1 MHSAPGARKQRG
13 LVSVKWNYFRIMT
26 IAAGG
31 VTLFAF
37 LGAYALACAYLYLVP
52 TLPSTDAMRNAEL
65 QVPLRVFTRSGELIA
80 QIGEQRRIPVTYAEI
95 PELVKHAFV
104 AAEDERFFEHHGID
118 YFGVIRA
125 AVIDVISGHKTQG
138 ASTITMQAARNMFLS
153 LDKTARRKLQETFV
167 TYRMEHEFTKQ
178 EIFGLYL
185 NVIFFGQRSYG
196 VAAAAEA
203 FFGKPLEKLDVA
215 EAATLAGV
223 PKAPSSYNPIVNP
236 EAATARR
243 AYVLRR
249 MRELGYIDA
258 ATAEAANK
266 EPMRARAHAPLF
278 DVEAPYVAEMARLEL
293 RQRFGPS
300 AETAGYKVY
309 TTLDG
314 RLQAAAVRAV
324 RIGLIEYDRRHGW
337 RGPAGHVDIPAGAAP
352 DFDDLVDE
360 YASIGD
366 LAPALVTSVEERG
379 VHAYV
384 KTIGA
389 VTIDWDGL
397 SWARRAGANETVGP
411 PPSKAAQL
419 LKKGDVVYVV
429 ADQAGHAQLAQVPEA
444 QSALVALDPNDGSIV
459 VLVGGFDY
467 FTNKYNR
474 VIQARRLPGSGFKP
488 FLYSAA
494 LERGITPASTFL
506 DAPIVLEGNGAEEA
520 WRPEN
525 DSHAFGGPTRLRDA
539 LVHSRNLVSIRVLK
553 EVGIDNAIGYISH
566 FGFDPKTMPRD
577 LTLALG
583 TLEVTPLEL
592 ASGYA
597 VFANGGYRVQPYF
610 IDRIEDA
617 ANQVVWRAAPRMVC
631 RQCDESGGA
640 VPTGGAAA
648 LKVANPAPPAGT
660 FPGSDPRQSG
670 AAGAAPGETRGAPVA
685 LPAAQIAPRVI
696 SAQNAYVMTDMMSD
710 VIRHGTGRRALALG
724 RDDLAGKTGTT
735 NKAVD
740 TWFNGF
746 TENLVATVWVGFDQE
761 HPLGESEEGAR
772 TALPI
777 WISFMREALR
787 GVPEERRAMPDG
799 IVSLRISPQT
809 GELVSDENPAG
820 MTEIFMA
827 NHLPQNE
834 PGTMQSAE
842 GQQSGEPI
850 F

>member
-1 MHSAPGARKQRG
+1 
-13 LVSVKWNYFRIMT
+13 
-26 IAAGG
+26 
-31 VTLFAF
+31 
-37 LGAYALACAYLYLVP
+37 
-52 TLPSTDAMRNAEL
+52 MRNAEL

-125 AVIDVISGHKTQG
+125 AVVDVISGHKTQG

-167 TYRMEHEFTKQ
+167 TYRMEHEFSKQ

-203 FFGKPLEKLDVA
+203 FFGKSLDKLDVA

-236 EAATARR
+236 EMATARR

-258 ATAEAANK
+258 ATADAANK
-266 EPMRARAHAPLF
+266 EPMHARAHAPLF

-293 RQRFGPS
+293 RQRFGAS

-337 RGPAGHVDIPAGAAP
+337 RGPAGHVELPAGGTT
-352 DFDDLVDE
+352 DYDDLVDE

-366 LAPALVTSVEERG
+366 LAPAIVTSVEERG

-384 KTIGA
+384 KALGP

-397 SWARRAGANETVGP
+397 AWARKAIGNESVGP
-411 PPSKAAQL
+411 APSKAAQV

-459 VLVGGFDY
+459 ALVGGFDY

-494 LERGITPASTFL
+494 LERGITPASIFL

-525 DSHAFGGPTRLRDA
+525 DSHRFGGPTRLRDA

-553 EVGIDNAIGYISH
+553 ELGVDNAIDYVSR

-592 ASGYA
+592 ATGYA

-617 ANQVVWRAAPRMVC
+617 AGQVVWRAAPRMVC
-631 RQCDESGGA
+631 QRCDAGTAAQS
-640 VPTGGAAA
+640 GAAA
-648 LKVANPAPPAGT
+648 LKVANGAAAGT
-660 FPGSDPRQSG
+660 FPGGDPRQ
-670 AAGAAPGETRGAPVA
+670 APAPGETDSSAGAPGVLA
-685 LPAAQIAPRVI
+685 PAQVAPRVI
-696 SAQNAYVMTDMMSD
+696 TPQNAYLMADMMSD

-724 RDDLAGKTGTT
+724 REDIAGKTGTT
-735 NKAVD
+735 NKAMD

-746 TENLVATVWVGFDQE
+746 TDNLVATVWVGFDQE
-761 HPLGESEEGAR
+761 RPLGESEEGAR

-777 WISFMREALR
+777 WVAFMREALR
-787 GVPEERRAMPDG
+787 GVPEEQRAMPDG
-799 IVSLRISPQT
+799 VVTLRISPLT

-820 MTEIFMA
+820 ITEIFMA

-834 PGTMQSAE
+834 PGMMQSVE
-842 GQQSGEPI
+842 GQASGEPI

>member
-1 MHSAPGARKQRG
+1 M
-13 LVSVKWNYFRIMT
+13 
-26 IAAGG
+26 
-31 VTLFAF
+31 
-37 LGAYALACAYLYLVP
+37 
-52 TLPSTDAMRNAEL
+52 
-65 QVPLRVFTRSGELIA
+65 PLRVFTRSGELIA
-80 QIGEQRRIPVTYAEI
+80 QIGEQRRIPVTYDQI
-95 PELVKHAFV
+95 PDLVKHAFV

-118 YFGVIRA
+118 YFGVVRA
-125 AVIDVISGHKTQG
+125 AVVDVISGHKTQG

-153 LDKTARRKLQETFV
+153 LDKTARRKLQEMFV

-203 FFGKPLEKLDVA
+203 FFGKPLDKLDVA

-236 EAATARR
+236 EMATARR

-258 ATAEAANK
+258 ATAEAANQ
-266 EPMRARAHAPLF
+266 EPMRARVHAPLY
-278 DVEAPYVAEMARLEL
+278 DIEAPYVAEMARLEL
-293 RQRFGPS
+293 RQRFGAS

-337 RGPAGHVDIPAGAAP
+337 RGPAGHVELPAGTTP
-352 DFDDLVDE
+352 DYDDLVDE

-366 LAPALVTSVEERG
+366 LSPAIVTSVEERG

-384 KTIGA
+384 KSSGPA
-389 VTIDWDGL
+389 SIDWEGL
-397 SWARRAGANETVGP
+397 LWARKALANENVGP
-411 PPSKAAQL
+411 PPTRAAQVL
-419 LKKGDVVYVV
+419 RRGDVVYVV

-444 QSALVALDPNDGSIV
+444 QGALVALDPNDGSIV
-459 VLVGGFDY
+459 ALVGGFDY

-474 VIQARRLPGSGFKP
+474 AIQARRLPGSGFKP

-494 LERGITPASTFL
+494 LEHGITPASVFL
-506 DAPIVLEGNGAEEA
+506 DAPIVLEGSGAEEA

-525 DSHAFGGPTRLRDA
+525 STHEFGGPTRLREA

-553 EVGIDNAIGYISH
+553 EIGVDNAIDYISR
-566 FGFDPKTMPRD
+566 FGFDPKTMPHD

-583 TLEVTPLEL
+583 TLEATPLEV

-617 ANQVVWRAAPRMVC
+617 SGQVVWRAAPRLVC
-631 RQCDESGGA
+631 RQCDTGA
-640 VPTGGAAA
+640 E
-648 LKVANPAPPAGT
+648 APPATPAAIKVAAAAGGSAT
-660 FPGSDPRQSG
+660 YPGDDPRRAASG
-670 AAGAAPGETRGAPVA
+670 ESAGETHGEPA

-696 SAQNAYVMTDMMSD
+696 TAQNAYLMSDMMQD

-735 NKAVD
+735 NKSID

-746 TENLVATVWVGFDQE
+746 SENLVATVWVGFDQE
-761 HPLGESEEGAR
+761 HSLGESEEGA
-772 TALPI
+772 
-777 WISFMREALR
+777 
-787 GVPEERRAMPDG
+787 
-799 IVSLRISPQT
+799 
-809 GELVSDENPAG
+809 
-820 MTEIFMA
+820 
-827 NHLPQNE
+827 
-834 PGTMQSAE
+834 
-842 GQQSGEPI
+842 
-850 F
+850 

>member
-1 MHSAPGARKQRG
+1 
-13 LVSVKWNYFRIMT
+13 MT
-26 IAAGG
+26 IIAGG
-31 VTLFAF
+31 VMLVTF
-37 LGAYALACAYLYLVP
+37 LGAYALACAYVYLVP
-52 TLPSTDAMRNAEL
+52 TLPSTEAMRNAEL
-65 QVPLRVFTRSGELIA
+65 QVPLRIYTRSGALIA
-80 QIGEQRRIPVTYAEI
+80 QIGEQRRIPVTYEQI
-95 PELVKHAFV
+95 PELVKHAFL
-104 AAEDERFFEHHGID
+104 AAEDERFYEHHGID
-118 YFGVIRA
+118 YFGVMRA
-125 AVIDVISGHKTQG
+125 AIVDVISGHKTQG

-167 TYRMEHEFTKQ
+167 TYRMEHEFSKP

-203 FFGKPLEKLDVA
+203 FFGKTLDKLDVA

-236 EAATARR
+236 EAATQRR

-258 ATAEAANK
+258 ATAEASNR
-266 EPMRARAHAPLF
+266 EPMHARAHAPLY
-278 DVEAPYVAEMARLEL
+278 DIEAPYVAEMARLEL
-293 RQRFGPS
+293 RQRFGAS

-309 TTLDG
+309 TTVDG
-314 RLQAAAVRAV
+314 RLQAAADRAV

-337 RGPAGHVDIPAGAAP
+337 RGPAGHVELPAGQAP
-352 DFDDLVDE
+352 DYEDLVDE
-360 YASIGD
+360 YATIGD
-366 LAPALVTSVEERG
+366 LVPAIVTAVEDRD
-379 VHAYV
+379 VKAYV
-384 KTIGA
+384 KNSGA
-389 VTIDWDGL
+389 ATIDWDGL
-397 SWARRAGANETVGP
+397 SWARKALANETVGP
-411 PPSKAAQL
+411 APTKAAQV
-419 LKKGDVVYVV
+419 LKKGDVVYVI
-429 ADQAGHAQLAQVPEA
+429 ADDAGHAQLGQVPEA

-459 VLVGGFDY
+459 ALVGGFDY

-494 LERGITPASTFL
+494 LEHGITPASVFL

-525 DSHAFGGPTRLRDA
+525 SERSFGGPTRLREA

-553 EVGIDNAIGYISH
+553 ELGIDNAIDYVSR

-583 TLEVTPLEL
+583 TLDVTPLEL
-592 ASGYA
+592 ATGYA

-617 ANQVVWRAAPRMVC
+617 AGQVVWRAAPRLVC
-631 RQCDESGGA
+631 AQCDAGGD
-640 VPTGGAAA
+640 AAPQA
-648 LKVANPAPPAGT
+648 QAPAAFKVASRAAPAT
-660 FPGSDPRQSG
+660 LPGGDPR
-670 AAGAAPGETRGAPVA
+670 AAAPGESRDGAPDSGA
-685 LPAAQIAPRVI
+685 PLAAERIAPRVI
-696 SAQNAYVMTDMMSD
+696 TAANAYVMTDMMGD
-710 VIRHGTGRRALALG
+710 VIRHGTGVRARVLG
-724 RDDLAGKTGTT
+724 REDISGKTGTT

-746 TENLVATVWVGFDQE
+746 TDHLVATVWVGFDQE
-761 HPLGESEEGAR
+761 RPLGESEEGAH

-777 WISFMREALR
+777 WITFMHEALR
-787 GVPEERRAMPDG
+787 GVPEEHRPMPDG
-799 IVSLRISPQT
+799 VVTLRVSAQT
-809 GELVSDENPAG
+809 GELVGAENPAG
-820 MTEIFMA
+820 ITEIFMA

-834 PGTMQSAE
+834 PGTLQNAE
-842 GQQSGEPI
+842 SQQSGEPI

>member
-1 MHSAPGARKQRG
+1 M
-13 LVSVKWNYFRIMT
+13 VSVKWNWFRPLAVI
-26 IAAGG
+26 GG
-31 VTLFAF
+31 SVMLITL
-37 LGAYALACAYLYLVP
+37 LGAYALACAYVYLVP
-52 TLPSTDAMRNAEL
+52 TLPSLDVMRNVEL
-65 QVPLRVFTRSGELIA
+65 QVRLRVYTRTGALIA
-80 QIGEQRRIPVTYAEI
+80 QIGGQWRIAGTYDQI
-95 PELVKHAFV
+95 PDLVKHAFL

-118 YFGVIRA
+118 YFGVVRA
-125 AVIDVISGHKTQG
+125 VLIDFISGAKTQG
-138 ASTITMQAARNMFLS
+138 ASTITMQAARNMFLT
-153 LDKTARRKLQETFV
+153 LDKTYRRKLQETFV
-167 TYRMEHEFTKQ
+167 TYRKEHEFTKQ

-185 NVIFFGQRSYG
+185 NVIFFGQRAYG

-236 EAATARR
+236 EMATARR

-266 EPMRARAHAPLF
+266 EPMHARAHAPLY

-293 RQRFGPS
+293 RQRFGAS

-314 RLQAAAVRAV
+314 RLQAAAMRAV

-337 RGPAGHVDIPAGAAP
+337 RGPAGHVELPNTAAAP
-352 DFDDLVDE
+352 DYDDLVDE

-366 LAPALVTSVEERG
+366 LAPAIVTSVEERG
-379 VHAYV
+379 VHAWV
-384 KTIGA
+384 KSVGP

-397 SWARRAGANETVGP
+397 VWARRAGANETVGP
-411 PPSKAAQL
+411 APGRAAQV

-429 ADQAGHAQLAQVPEA
+429 ADEAGHAQLAQVPEA

-459 VLVGGFDY
+459 ALVGGFDY

-494 LERGITPASTFL
+494 LEHGITPASVFL

-525 DSHAFGGPTRLRDA
+525 SNREFGGPTRLREA

-553 EVGIDNAIGYISH
+553 EVGIADAIDYISR
-566 FGFDPKTMPRD
+566 FGFDPKSMPHD

-583 TLEVTPLEL
+583 TLDATPLEV
-592 ASGYA
+592 ANGYA

-617 ANQVVWRAAPRMVC
+617 AGQVVWRAAPRMVC
-631 RQCDESGGA
+631 RQCDDTGA
-640 VPTGGAAA
+640 PPATPAAI
-648 LKVANPAPPAGT
+648 KVANPAAAART
-660 FPGSDPRQSG
+660 FPGNDPRQG
-670 AAGAAPGETRGAPVA
+670 AAAGEAGGETRGTPMA
-685 LPAAQIAPRVI
+685 LPAEQIAPRVI
-696 SAQNAYVMTDMMSD
+696 TAQNAYLMTDMMSD
-710 VIRHGTGRRALALG
+710 VIRHGTGVRARVLG

-735 NKAVD
+735 NKSID

-761 HPLGESEEGAR
+761 RPLGESEEGAR

-777 WISFMREALR
+777 WIAFMREALR
-787 GVPEERRAMPDG
+787 GVPEERRAMPEG
-799 IVSLRISPQT
+799 IVTLRISPQT
-809 GELVSDENPAG
+809 GELVSDENPG
-820 MTEIFMA
+820 GITEVFMA

-834 PGTMQSAE
+834 PGVMQSAE